1 MIPYANSGG
10 DSGVAEYEL
19 GVDYIDV
26 KFTTGAIYRYSVRS
40 AGKANVEKLKK
51 FALAGIGLNSYIN
64 RVCKKLYEPRAP
76 F

>member
-1 MIPYANSGG
+1 VIDYANAGG
-10 DSGVAEYEL
+10 DSGVARYEL
-19 GVDYIDV
+19 GEDYIDV
-26 KFTTGAIYRYSVRS
+26 EFTTGAVYRYSVRS

-51 FALAGIGLNSYIN
+51 FALAGIGLNSYIA